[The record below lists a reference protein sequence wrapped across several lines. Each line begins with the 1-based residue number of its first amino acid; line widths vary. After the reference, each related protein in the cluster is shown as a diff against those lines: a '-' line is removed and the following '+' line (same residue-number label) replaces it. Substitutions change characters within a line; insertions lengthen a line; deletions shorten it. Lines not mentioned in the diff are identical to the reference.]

1 MAGLAV
7 VAAADTHT
15 SWLLTAGVALSGL
28 SSALNGI
35 GNLAK
40 LMSETDPPP
49 WASSMIGGAL
59 TLLTSAGASAK
70 LTALAVAPCYIS
82 MACGAA
88 WAYSSIA
95 FLHFLYQ
102 ISCVSSA
109 KLPPKHAPRL
119 GTAEAA
125 AHPVP
130 QWMNLRVYNWA
141 VTGRVGVGK
150 STLINALR
158 GLRPKDTGAAKVG
171 VCQTTARAT
180 PYTYSKDLA
189 GLYEVVRLWD
199 LPGSGCVEFP
209 LETYVRDMGLRYFD
223 GVLLVTS
230 DAFYEHDLQLMRE
243 LRKFDVPVYI
253 VRNKI
258 DQAISCNQEDYEIA
272 PDVTVQMVMAEM
284 VGYGCPPDR
293 TFCMTAKYPDRADV
307 RGFPDLLHAMADD
320 LAASRPGEAEAA
332 LALEAAA
339 NEAAAG
345 KAAAAA

>member
-1 MAGLAV
+1 VARLVEHDHIGPPCTQGLER
-7 VAAADTHT
+7 
-15 SWLLTAGVALSGL
+15 LGQPRKALCDDRSYR
-28 SSALNGI
+28 
-35 GNLAK
+35 LAK
-40 LMSETDPPP
+40 LANGIRCVLIRDTSTD
-49 WASSMIGGAL
+49 
-59 TLLTSAGASAK
+59 K
-70 LTALAVAPCYIS
+70 
-82 MACGAA
+82 
-88 WAYSSIA
+88 
-95 FLHFLYQ
+95 
-102 ISCVSSA
+102 
-109 KLPPKHAPRL
+109 
-119 GTAEAA
+119 AA
-125 AHPVP
+125 AA
-130 QWMNLRVYNWA
+130 LC
-141 VTGRVGVGK
+141 VGVG
-150 STLINALR
+150 AYA
-158 GLRPKDTGAAKVG
+158 D
-171 VCQTTARAT
+171 
-180 PYTYSKDLA
+180 SKDLA
-189 GLYEVVRLWD
+189 GLYEVVRPWD